1 MPDDEFYIREKIR
14 SVIRSIP
21 ALTQFQF
28 HDFEFLYDS
37 DEQILHVVF
46 NPEQDADDSV
56 FLEEFGEA
64 DGNVLV
70 HTANG
75 IVVGFSILDTQI
87 GRPNPKL

>member
-1 MPDDEFYIREKIR
+1 MPDDELHIREKIR

-21 ALTQFQF
+21 ALVQFQF
-28 HDFEFLYDS
+28 HDFEFLYDG

-46 NPEQDADDSV
+46 NPEYDADDSV

-64 DGNVLV
+64 DGNVLL
-70 HTANG
+70 HTAKG

-87 GRPNPKL
+87 GRPN